1 MSLQER
7 LFVAHPDLT
16 PAQCTDLLRYLDLMR
31 KWNRTYNLTAIS
43 DPAQMFTHHLLDSLT
58 LLPHVGVGPL
68 LDVGSGAGLPGIPLA
83 VARPD
88 LAVTT
93 LDASQKKCGFMQQ
106 AAIDLKLLNLRVV
119 HGRVED
125 FQPENGYAVIV
136 SRAFS
141 DLGDFV
147 RLTRHLLAPG
157 GRWLAMKGAYPRA
170 EVEQLKEVRVVEN
183 IELHAPGLD
192 AERCLVIMERT

>member
-1 MSLQER
+1 MGQLER
-7 LFVAHPDLT
+7 LSAAHPGLS
-16 PAQCTDLLRYLDLMR
+16 PAQCADLLRYLDLMR
-31 KWNRTYNLTAIS
+31 KWNRTYNLTAIT
-43 DPAQMFTHHLLDSLT
+43 DPEQMFTHHLLDSLT
-58 LLPHVGVGPL
+58 VLPHVGAGPL

-106 AAIDLKLLNLRVV
+106 AGIELRLPNLRVV

-125 FQPENGYAVIV
+125 FQAQEGFAVII

-141 DLGDFV
+141 DLNDFV
-147 RLTRHLLAPG
+147 SLTRHLLRRD
-157 GRWLAMKGAYPRA
+157 GRWLAMKGAYPRE
-170 EVEQLKEVRVVEN
+170 EVEKLTEARVTDN
-183 IELHAPGLD
+183 IELQAPGLN
-192 AERCLVIMERT
+192 AERRLIIMERT